1 MEKNRRTGT
10 AALADILSAN
20 SQTRAFVRYVSG
32 LGAAIFLVCLPALSV
47 RQGCHGGALGLTLTA
62 C

>member
-1 MEKNRRTGT
+1 MHLADRRWKKNRRTGT

-32 LGAAIFLVCLPALSV
+32 LGAAICQPYRYVGAAM
-47 RQGCHGGALGLTLTA
+47 GAL
-62 C
+62 